1 MNQRI
6 RTIKPELFRH
16 EGLFD
21 LEAETKLPIRVAWM
35 GLFTCADREGRF
47 PWRPR
52 VLKTMILPYDDVDFA
67 RLLEVL
73 ASHGFIVRYQVEGE
87 LYGCIPTFKKHQRFS
102 GNEAQSESQLPAPPC
117 GSTRELPGNDFGSKS
132 DTPEK
137 AMVFQEG
144 KGKEGKGTE
153 GNGKEECAAASAAPP
168 ASIIALPLNSGEY
181 QVKSADL
188 EQWRQLYPAIDVM
201 QELRK
206 MRAWLDANPRNR
218 KTSSGVKRFIV
229 GWLNHEQDSARAQSV
244 KSSKPQQRIENTART
259 GVSVLLAR
267 AARQQ
272 TVQENSFVAP
282 AASKIDRGV
291 FSPSSADSDGAQGN
305 KRFTQPL

>member
-21 LEAETKLPIRVAWM
+21 LEVETKLPIRVAWM

-52 VLKTMILPYDDVDFA
+52 VLKTMILPYDEVDFS
-67 RLLEVL
+67 RLLEAL
-73 ASHGFIVRYQVEGE
+73 ASHGFIVKYEVDGE

-102 GNEAQSESQLPAPPC
+102 GNEAQSESQLPAPPSE
-117 GSTRELPGNDFGSKS
+117 STRELPGNDSGSKS
-132 DTPEK
+132 DTSEK
-137 AMVFQEG
+137 AVVFQEG
-144 KGKEGKGTE
+144 NGREGKGTE
-153 GNGKEECAAASAAPP
+153 GNGKEECTAASAAPP

-181 QVKSADL
+181 HVQSVDL
-188 EQWRQLYPAIDVM
+188 EQWQQLYPAIEVL

-244 KSSKPQQRIENTART
+244 KFSKPQQRIENTART
-259 GVSVLLAR
+259 GVSVLAAR
-267 AARQQ
+267 AARQRNIQ
-272 TVQENSFVAP
+272 ANSFVAP
-282 AASKIDRGV
+282 AVSELDRGV
-291 FSPSSADSDGAQGN
+291 FSNNTVGGDVPHGS